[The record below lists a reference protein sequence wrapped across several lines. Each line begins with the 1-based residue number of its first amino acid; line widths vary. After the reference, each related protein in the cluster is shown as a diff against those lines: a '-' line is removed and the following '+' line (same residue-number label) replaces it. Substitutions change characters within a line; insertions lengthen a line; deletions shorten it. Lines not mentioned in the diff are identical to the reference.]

1 MEIPTLTFKVEY
13 CNNVLSD
20 RLVFFKLL
28 VVLFSDLMR
37 SIIVSLESD
46 STILKQQE
54 QLVQVCNLE
63 SD

>member
-28 VVLFSDLMR
+28 VFLFSDLMR
-37 SIIVSLESD
+37 SIIVSLKSD